1 MTMAPIALRRSLLL
15 ALTLLVATLGAATPA
30 GAQDGTATS
39 PTQSSDPVPTDG
51 SGEPG
56 DAPDSTD
63 TDTVPADAE
72 EDEDAGADE
81 EGVESTASRRRTRK
95 LGSRRLHEGMRGQDV
110 RRLQRKLT
118 GLRLRTRVS
127 GEFGRKTKKQVKRF
141 ERWRNMNANGEV
153 GLDQADKI
161 KRLFR
166 QGVHYQRH
174 KFPIRGAHDYG
185 GSGSR
190 FGAPRSGH
198 THQGQDMSAAEGT
211 KLVAVHEGRVTAR
224 QYQAGG
230 AGYYLVIRGKDD
242 TDSVYMHMMGPAKV
256 AAGEKVMAGQRIGR
270 VGTTG
275 SSTGPHLHF
284 ELWTPN
290 WYAGG
295 RAFDPLQKLQRWDR
309 RS

>member
-1 MTMAPIALRRSLLL
+1 MTMAPTALRRSLLL
-15 ALTLLVATLGAATPA
+15 VLTLLVATLGAATAA
-30 GAQDGTATS
+30 GAQDDTATS
-39 PTQSSDPVPTDG
+39 PTPQSSDPALADE
-51 SGEPG
+51 SDEPG
-56 DAPDSTD
+56 DATGSD
-63 TDTVPADAE
+63 
-72 EDEDAGADE
+72 DEDASADE
-81 EGVESTASRRRTRK
+81 ESVESTTSKRRTRK

-118 GLRLRTRVS
+118 GLRFRTRVS

-141 ERWRNMNANGEV
+141 ERWRNMAANGEV
-153 GLDQADKI
+153 GPDQADRI

-166 QGVHYQRH
+166 QGVHYRRH
-174 KFPIRGAHDYG
+174 RFPVRGAHDYG
-185 GSGSR
+185 GAGSR

-198 THQGQDMSAAEGT
+198 THQGQDVAAAEGT

-242 TDSVYMHMMGPAKV
+242 TDSVYMHMRGPATV
-256 AAGEKVMAGQRIGR
+256 ATGEKVMAGQRIGR

-284 ELWTPN
+284 ELWTPH

-295 RAFDPLQKLQRWDR
+295 RAFDPLSKLQRWDR
-309 RS
+309 RG

>member
-1 MTMAPIALRRSLLL
+1 MAPIPLRRGLSLV
-15 ALTLLVATLGAATPA
+15 LTLLVASLAAAIPA
-30 GAQDGTATS
+30 AAQDGPATS
-39 PTQSSDPVPTDG
+39 PAPQPGDPDSTEG
-51 SGEPG
+51 STPPG
-56 DAPDSTD
+56 DATD
-63 TDTVPADAE
+63 PAEADA
-72 EDEDAGADE
+72 DQPDAPDGEDAAADE
-81 EGVESTASRRRTRK
+81 QGVESTASKRGSRK

-118 GLRLRTRVS
+118 GLRFRTRVS

-141 ERWRNMNANGEV
+141 ERWRNMAANGEV
-153 GLDQADKI
+153 GPDQADRI

-166 QGVHYQRH
+166 QGVHYRRH
-174 KFPIRGAHDYG
+174 RFPVRGAHDYG
-185 GSGSR
+185 GAGSR

-198 THQGQDMSAAEGT
+198 THQGQDVAAAEGT

-242 TDSVYMHMMGPAKV
+242 TDSVYMHMRGPATV
-256 AAGEKVMAGQRIGR
+256 ATGEKVMAGQRIGR

-284 ELWTPN
+284 ELWTPH

-295 RAFDPLQKLQRWDR
+295 RAFDPLSKLQRWDR
-309 RS
+309 RG

>member
-1 MTMAPIALRRSLLL
+1 MAPIALRRSLLL
-15 ALTLLVATLGAATPA
+15 ALTLLVATLAAAVPA
-30 GAQDGTATS
+30 VAQDGTATG
-39 PTQSSDPVPTDG
+39 PAPQVDDPESTDG

-56 DAPDSTD
+56 DAPYSTD
-63 TDTVPADAE
+63 TDTAPPDAE
-72 EDEDAGADE
+72 EGEDAGADE
-81 EGVESTASRRRTRK
+81 GSVESTASKRGTRK

-118 GLRLRTRVS
+118 GLRFRTRVS

-141 ERWRNMNANGEV
+141 ERWRNMAANGEV
-153 GLDQADKI
+153 GPDQADRI

-166 QGVHYQRH
+166 QGVHYRRH
-174 KFPIRGAHDYG
+174 RFPVRGAHDYG
-185 GSGSR
+185 GAGSR

-198 THQGQDMSAAEGT
+198 THQGQDVAAAEGT

-230 AGYYLVIRGKDD
+230 AGYYLVIRGKDG
-242 TDSVYMHMMGPAKV
+242 TDSVYMHMVGPAKV

-284 ELWTPN
+284 ELWTPH

-295 RAFDPLQKLQRWDR
+295 RAFDPLSKLQRWDR